1 MFKQSPFRNGMCARR
16 REIGKF
22 EETVR
27 TKNASRAKAKRRYC
41 ADARLGR
48 SADSLLLMAP
58 GRSWSLPLSLPD
70 SALGPLTTLPPF
82 PNQELALLVRS
93 TADGQLENF
102 PCAVSG
108 YVEGEGERGS
118 WLRGVGIGIGDQVRN
133 KTQVERCTSTRDFLK
148 RAVREYSPLPQVRN
162 ARGLREV
169 SDARRDARRC
179 RGHPDRLLLGFAEE
193 PELQLVVPRAH
204 GAGAS
209 AVRAHGGAVVTQV
222 GNS

>member
-102 PCAVSG
+102 PCAVSEPG
-108 YVEGEGERGS
+108 
-118 WLRGVGIGIGDQVRN
+118 
-133 KTQVERCTSTRDFLK
+133 
-148 RAVREYSPLPQVRN
+148 LPR
-162 ARGLREV
+162 ARGAQATENIAPEV
-169 SDARRDARRC
+169 RT
-179 RGHPDRLLLGFAEE
+179 
-193 PELQLVVPRAH
+193 
-204 GAGAS
+204 
-209 AVRAHGGAVVTQV
+209 HGGAAATQIGYSWGLV
-222 GNS
+222 RSRSYNS